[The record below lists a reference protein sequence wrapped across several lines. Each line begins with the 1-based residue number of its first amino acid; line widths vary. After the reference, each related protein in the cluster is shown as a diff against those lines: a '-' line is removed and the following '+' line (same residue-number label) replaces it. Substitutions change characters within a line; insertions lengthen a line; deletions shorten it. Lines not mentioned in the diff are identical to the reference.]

1 MQLNAYAA
9 VVSELEEDTLG
20 EENAEAVPLAATNTP
35 RQEGQGLGK
44 RKRQREGGKVIRSK
58 F

>member
-20 EENAEAVPLAATNTP
+20 EENAEAVQLAAANTLS
-35 RQEGQGLGK
+35 QEGQGLGK
-44 RKRQREGGKVIRSK
+44 RKRQRLSVLT
-58 F
+58 